1 MIKNII
7 AVASGKGGVGK
18 STVAV
23 NLSISLALSKN
34 LKVGLLDADIYGPSV
49 PKMLNITEKP
59 RASKSKKILPYEK
72 FFIKS
77 MSIGN
82 MVPADKAIIWRGA
95 MATSAIRQL
104 FNDVEWGDLDL
115 LIIDLPPG
123 TGDIQLSLC
132 QNLMIDGAVIVSTPQ
147 EVALLDVRK
156 AINMFKKVNV
166 PILGIVQ
173 NMSFIEINEEKHY
186 IFGKN
191 GVIKESKK
199 QNIRFLGEIPIIQ
212 KISDAGDKGDPLA
225 SKKKSD
231 IYDIF
236 KNISKELT
244 ISLSEKKNSKI
255 KISN

>member
-147 EVALLDVRK
+147 EVA
-156 AINMFKKVNV
+156 
-166 PILGIVQ
+166 
-173 NMSFIEINEEKHY
+173 
-186 IFGKN
+186 
-191 GVIKESKK
+191 
-199 QNIRFLGEIPIIQ
+199 
-212 KISDAGDKGDPLA
+212 
-225 SKKKSD
+225 
-231 IYDIF
+231 
-236 KNISKELT
+236 
-244 ISLSEKKNSKI
+244 
-255 KISN
+255 